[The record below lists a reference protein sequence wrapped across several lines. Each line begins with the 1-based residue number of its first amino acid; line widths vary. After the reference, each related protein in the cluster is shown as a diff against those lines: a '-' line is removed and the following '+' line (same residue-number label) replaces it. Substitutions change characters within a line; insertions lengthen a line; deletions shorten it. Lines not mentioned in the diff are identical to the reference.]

1 MSAVIYRSKPGE
13 SAQAILQSI
22 RADGGVSVTLA
33 SATRGTV
40 PRLISESG
48 AYRVR
53 FPRTAIGTE
62 AVLINTGG
70 GMTGGDRARF
80 EFDLAENAAAVI
92 TTQAA
97 ERVYRSNGPSS
108 EVSVRLKV
116 ACGARL
122 DWLPQET
129 ILFSGARLAKRLD
142 VNLATNASVLVAESL
157 VFGRIARGERVVT
170 GSLNDIWRV
179 RRDNRLIFADH
190 AQLEGPINRILM
202 SRAVANGACAVA
214 VVLLVSSDAE
224 ARLVQTRSIL
234 AEANSV
240 TGASAWNGLLVC
252 RLLSAEPEALRADL
266 IALLKH
272 LRSAPMP
279 RIWGT

>member
-1 MSAVIYRSKPGE
+1 MSAVICRSEPSE

-33 SATRGTV
+33 STRRGTV
-40 PRLISESG
+40 PEQISESG

-53 FPRTAIGTE
+53 FPRAVYGTE

-70 GMTGGDRARF
+70 GMTGGDKARF
-80 EFDLAENAAAVI
+80 EFAVAANAAALI

-97 ERVYRSNGPSS
+97 ERVYRSNGPAS
-108 EVSVRLKV
+108 EVAVRLSV
-116 ACGARL
+116 AGGARL

-129 ILFSGARLAKRLD
+129 ILFSGARLTKRLD
-142 VNLATNASVLVAESL
+142 VNLATDASVLVAESL

-170 GSLNDIWRV
+170 GSVSDIWRV
-179 RRDNRLIFADH
+179 QRNNRLIFADH
-190 AQLEGPINRILM
+190 ARLEGPINRLLM
-202 SRAVANGACAVA
+202 GKAVANGACAVA

-224 ARLVQTRSIL
+224 ARLMQTRAVL

-252 RLLSAEPEALRADL
+252 RLLSAEPETLRTDL

-279 RIWGT
+279 RIWGI

>member
-1 MSAVIYRSKPGE
+1 MSAVVCRSEKRE

-33 SATRGTV
+33 STTRGTV
-40 PRLISESG
+40 PAQISESG
-48 AYRVR
+48 GYRVR
-53 FPRTAIGTE
+53 FPRAANATE

-70 GMTGGDRARF
+70 GMTGGDRARY
-80 EFDLAENAAAVI
+80 EFDVAANAAAVI

-97 ERVYRSNGPSS
+97 ERVYRSSGPSS
-108 EVSVRLKV
+108 EVSIRLSV
-116 ACGARL
+116 AGGARL

-142 VNLATNASVLVAESL
+142 VNLASDASVLVAESL
-157 VFGRIARGERVVT
+157 VFGRIARGERVLT
-170 GSLNDIWRV
+170 GSLSDIWRV
-179 RRDNRLIFADH
+179 RRNNRLIFADH
-190 AQLEGPINRILM
+190 TRLEGPIDRLM
-202 SRAVANGACAVA
+202 RGKVVANGACAVA
-214 VVLLVSSDAE
+214 VVLLISSEAE
-224 ARLVQTRSIL
+224 ARLMQTRDAL

-240 TGASAWNGLLVC
+240 TGASAWDGLLVC
-252 RLLSAEPEALRADL
+252 RLLSAEPETLRADL